1 MTPIAVIRAGVVLAA
16 AVFATVAC
24 GGGQDTG
31 LSSSASSS
39 PTCAA
44 VAGLPGQV
52 NDKGTAALAAT
63 GTVTVDDLYFS
74 PTCLTGASGTVTLT
88 LHNRGHL
95 LHNFSVTEQNIDVD
109 IQPGATV
116 TVKVTVAGK
125 PVHFFC
131 KYHRD
136 AGQQG
141 ALLPTA

>member
-1 MTPIAVIRAGVVLAA
+1 MTLIAFLRAAVFLAA
-16 AVFATVAC
+16 AALATVAC
-24 GGGQDTG
+24 GGGQDSG
-31 LSSSASSS
+31 LSSSPA

-52 NDKGTAALAAT
+52 NDKGSAALAAI

-88 LHNRGHL
+88 FHNRGHL
-95 LHNFSVTEQNIDVD
+95 LHNFSVTAQNIDVD
-109 IQPGATV
+109 IPPGATV

-141 ALLPTA
+141 ALLPPA

>member
-1 MTPIAVIRAGVVLAA
+1 MTTIASVRAGVVLAA
-16 AVFATVAC
+16 AVLAIVAC

-31 LSSSASSS
+31 LSSSSS

-52 NDKGTAALAAT
+52 NDKGSAALAAT

-88 LHNRGHL
+88 FHNRGHL
-95 LHNFSVTEQNIDVD
+95 LHNFSVTEENIDVD
-109 IQPGATV
+109 IPPGATV

-141 ALLPTA
+141 ALLPAS

>member
-1 MTPIAVIRAGVVLAA
+1 MTLTAYLRAAVVLAA
-16 AVFATVAC
+16 AALATVAC

-31 LSSSASSS
+31 LSSSPT

-52 NDKGTAALAAT
+52 NDKGIAALAAT

-109 IQPGATV
+109 IPPGATV

-136 AGQQG
+136 SGQQG
-141 ALLPTA
+141 ALLPAS

>member
-1 MTPIAVIRAGVVLAA
+1 MVLAA
-16 AVFATVAC
+16 ALLVTIGC
-24 GGGQDTG
+24 GGGQGTG
-31 LSSSASSS
+31 PSSSG
-39 PTCAA
+39 PNCAA

-52 NDKGTAALAAT
+52 NDKGTSALAAT
-63 GTVTVDDLYFS
+63 GTVTVDDLFFS

-88 LHNRGHL
+88 LRNRGHI
-95 LHNFSVTEQNIDVD
+95 LHNFTVPEQNIDVD
-109 IQPGATV
+109 IPAGETV

-141 ALLPTA
+141 ALLPQT

>member
-1 MTPIAVIRAGVVLAA
+1 MTLRAYMRAVMVM
-16 AVFATVAC
+16 ATALIVAIAC

-31 LSSSASSS
+31 PSSSG

-52 NDKGTAALAAT
+52 NDKGTAAVAAT
-63 GTVTVDDLYFS
+63 GTVTVDDLFFS
-74 PTCLTGASGTVTLT
+74 PTCLSGASGTVTLT
-88 LHNRGHL
+88 LRNRGHI
-95 LHNFSVTEQNIDVD
+95 LHNFTVPEQNIDVD
-109 IQPGATV
+109 IPTGGTV
-116 TVKVTVAGK
+116 TVTVTVAGK

-141 ALLPTA
+141 ALLPQT

>member
-1 MTPIAVIRAGVVLAA
+1 MTLSAYLRAGLVLAA
-16 AVFATVAC
+16 ALLATVAC
-24 GGGQDTG
+24 GGGQSTDQ
-31 LSSSASSS
+31 SSSAL
-39 PTCAA
+39 TCAA
-44 VAGLPGQV
+44 VAGLPGAV
-52 NDKGTAALAAT
+52 NDKGTASVAAT
-63 GTVTVDDLYFS
+63 GTVTVDDEYFS

-95 LHNFSVTEQNIDVD
+95 LHNFSVPEQNIDVD
-109 IQPGATV
+109 IPSGQTV

-141 ALLPTA
+141 ALLPSP

>member
-1 MTPIAVIRAGVVLAA
+1 MTLSAYLRAGVVLAA
-16 AVFATVAC
+16 ALLATIAC
-24 GGGQDTG
+24 GGGPDTG
-31 LSSSASSS
+31 TSSSS
-39 PTCAA
+39 TLNCAA
-44 VAGLPGQV
+44 VAGLAGQV
-52 NDKGTAALAAT
+52 NDKGTAVLAAT

-95 LHNFSVTEQNIDVD
+95 LHNFSVPEQNIDVD
-109 IQPGATV
+109 IPPGDTV
-116 TVKVTVAGK
+116 TVKVAVAGK

-141 ALLPTA
+141 ALLPLA